1 MAFKMKFNHKN
12 KPGEEQMDEE
22 RNEHIEDNMNN
33 DNTAENEEPLSG
45 LEKEVEDLKSALKES
60 NDKYLRLV
68 AEFDNFRK
76 RTAKERNELIKNAGE
91 DVIKSLLDVLDDAE
105 RAEQQLAKSNDLEA
119 LGQGVSLIF
128 SKLRNILSAKGLS
141 KMDSKGEEFNPE
153 LHEAITEIPA
163 PSEEQSGKVIDEV
176 QAGYS
181 LNDKIIRH
189 AKVVVGK

>member
-1 MAFKMKFNHKN
+1 MKFNHKN